1 MQGVKVKDNI
11 LTISM
16 ILTLLTGFGA
26 SLYFLIALKINN
38 YLGWLLF
45 GGWVLVPYVM
55 AGVRSYILNDAPLK
69 KTAHFIA
76 LTVAIISGL
85 YLLLDA
91 IYINP
96 DPQGGLAVLMVPIF
110 QVPIYLA
117 IYFIA
122 VLVGNKCQA
131 SHSS

>member
-1 MQGVKVKDNI
+1 VKNNI

-16 ILTLLTGFGA
+16 ILTLLIGFGA

-38 YLGWLLF
+38 YLGWLLY

-55 AGVRSYILNDAPLK
+55 AGVRSYILSDAPLK

-122 VLVGNKCQA
+122 VLVGNKCLT